1 MEIMV
6 TFPMEYVKTQVSEHK
21 GEYFR
26 KDAGHSSHW
35 CYHAKLPALFA
46 LFDHSYNCSK
56 KRLPFLPVLNG
67 TSQLG
72 IVRQTLCVKMAS
84 LDCIGG
90 ASWILFAAPR
100 SAVPLVHSRRF
111 REHRGARLPDRFGQ
125 PAGHGERNAGWRAR
139 EALPDAQ
146 PGHRNQND
154 PTPHR
159 AGQRY
164 KGLIHAVATMWR
176 ESGFLGFYQG
186 VVPAVVKGAATK

>member
-1 MEIMV
+1 MTTRHPVLAGGVAGSMEIMV

-56 KRLPFLPVLNG
+56 KHLPFSPVLNG

-84 LDCIGG
+84 LDCIVVALHGFC
-90 ASWILFAAPR
+90 S
-100 SAVPLVHSRRF
+100 PLRALPYALAHSRRF
-111 REHRGARLPDRFGQ
+111 REHRGALSFRIALANRL
-125 PAGHGERNAGWRAR
+125 W
-139 EALPDAQ
+139 
-146 PGHRNQND
+146 
-154 PTPHR
+154 T
-159 AGQRY
+159 
-164 KGLIHAVATMWR
+164 W
-176 ESGFLGFYQG
+176 
-186 VVPAVVKGAATK
+186 